1 MSRWDNMD
9 ACTSIDT
16 MPVSTYFSAA
26 RHNAQT
32 SHSSPY
38 SVLNHDSRDTIDM
51 ADTSCDN
58 KFQQAKIYQCR
69 GPPYEKPSS
78 LANVEALLY
87 QATLLSD
94 KQSDPVTQARQLLN
108 EWASQTHEV
117 SGSDQ
122 DYIDDGY
129 NDEFEDTDMGGDD
142 LSQRVL
148 RCIQAS
154 SDGFGTTAESLGWM
168 DNPKKDRIGNGLS
181 MTGSAVN
188 TKEYVCNIV
197 KEAVQHKTP
206 KSSSS
211 RNHQEFTAFRNPQLS
226 ITARQDLVKERKRL
240 MDMKRHD
247 EIQQKLALKQQQ
259 LQHALELQ
267 HQAARKAIVDKE
279 VVSRMQREHQIHRN
293 LDHAI
298 TEMDHIHQAQITLMD
313 ESINHD
319 AELAIKEAKKKIIA
333 EKHCDA
339 IVSKRIDTM
348 IAKRNMRLMRTL
360 SKKRILS
367 EWKRMRETITEYIVV
382 INTKQ
387 AWRIQVTSFSR
398 WINTYK
404 SQCAKR
410 HQRALRESLAHQQQ
424 LVCKAVRFDR
434 SRCLSKAFLAF
445 KLGTELYR
453 EDRRMQ
459 EIHIQRAVQMQQF
472 LAQLNK
478 RHQQNTSSIDNSQP
492 SNKICLYHEHRHDT
506 VADITRDRT
515 NKVDSSEL
523 GAAALPIV
531 SSQNDAILACGRVN
545 RPPKPIKRIQMDTR
559 FIQAMEK
566 RQAERDQRRNEAS
579 IKLAEQ
585 KQKKELEKA
594 RIEQERQDQEE
605 KERHQ
610 MIQLKKQA
618 EHESRQKLEQI
629 EASRQKIQKQYQHAK
644 KHHIQSIQAFY
655 GLKPW
660 QKYIQVIRQQE
671 KEAAMHY
678 NRMLQQQV
686 MWRLVHRMGERIAKR
701 EQRAV
706 QMYHTHSKRSILHR
720 WIQAKNQVFN
730 MKAKAVQR
738 SQQCA
743 QKVMLTR
750 WIAAWRKAVIKHNM
764 EQVRLCQIADGM
776 AKRVVP
782 RRVLY
787 RWQEFVQEQK
797 DERWRVYRR
806 SQLQA
811 RVQSIL
817 QESGRLEKAIKTIVM
832 DIKPIER

>member
-26 RHNAQT
+26 RHNAQA

-348 IAKRNMRLMRTL
+348 IAKRNMRLMR
-360 SKKRILS
+360 RILS

-459 EIHIQRAVQMQQF
+459 EIHVQRAVQMQQF

-559 FIQAMEK
+559 FIQGT
-566 RQAERDQRRNEAS
+566 RS
-579 IKLAEQ
+579 FIP
-585 KQKKELEKA
+585 
-594 RIEQERQDQEE
+594 
-605 KERHQ
+605 
-610 MIQLKKQA
+610 
-618 EHESRQKLEQI
+618 ESWLDSCK
-629 EASRQKIQKQYQHAK
+629 
-644 KHHIQSIQAFY
+644 
-655 GLKPW
+655 
-660 QKYIQVIRQQE
+660 
-671 KEAAMHY
+671 
-678 NRMLQQQV
+678 
-686 MWRLVHRMGERIAKR
+686 
-701 EQRAV
+701 
-706 QMYHTHSKRSILHR
+706 SK
-720 WIQAKNQVFN
+720 
-730 MKAKAVQR
+730 
-738 SQQCA
+738 
-743 QKVMLTR
+743 
-750 WIAAWRKAVIKHNM
+750 
-764 EQVRLCQIADGM
+764 
-776 AKRVVP
+776 
-782 RRVLY
+782 
-787 RWQEFVQEQK
+787 
-797 DERWRVYRR
+797 
-806 SQLQA
+806 
-811 RVQSIL
+811 
-817 QESGRLEKAIKTIVM
+817 
-832 DIKPIER
+832 